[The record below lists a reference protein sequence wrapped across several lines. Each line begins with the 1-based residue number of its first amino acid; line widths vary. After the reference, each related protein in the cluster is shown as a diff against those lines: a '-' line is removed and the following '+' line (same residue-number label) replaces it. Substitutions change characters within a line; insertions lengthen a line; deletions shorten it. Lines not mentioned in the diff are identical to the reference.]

1 MWGWEQK
8 NCYRDK
14 KGSRTAEAVAT
25 SSLGNKNSS
34 GAWGHLAVQRTVLQF
49 HWMSYFVPLNG
60 PLNVLPAFLISR
72 QRKAHMWH
80 ILPLTR
86 LQFLN
91 LKQMKCWALKQL
103 RTKYNTE
110 KAHTQQEI
118 KSIPQHALITSKKL
132 ITYIK
137 EQENN
142 LCATYSDEF

>member
-1 MWGWEQK
+1 
-8 NCYRDK
+8 
-14 KGSRTAEAVAT
+14 
-25 SSLGNKNSS
+25 
-34 GAWGHLAVQRTVLQF
+34 
-49 HWMSYFVPLNG
+49 
-60 PLNVLPAFLISR
+60 
-72 QRKAHMWH
+72 MWH